1 MANAVCVPP
10 GNRTVRFDRPCDWTE
25 PMKPT
30 HKKHIPY
37 YTVLEALRKAKGCAM
52 CELEAAAVHRH
63 LDSLLYESV
72 NDPGVRENLIRSK
85 GYCLRHAHL
94 LLGFQNGLG
103 TAILY
108 QDQVRL
114 FLDFLASLQ
123 GLSAKV
129 RKKNASAAWG
139 RHDACPA
146 CRLQVEGRQSHTE
159 VLLEGL
165 ADAEMRGAF
174 EAGPGL
180 CVPHFLFALDKT
192 PDAGTGEASF
202 RPKRSGSKKC
212 WPILRSFAASTT
224 TGSARKAS
232 ARRVIPGSG
241 RSGC

>member
-1 MANAVCVPP
+1 
-10 GNRTVRFDRPCDWTE
+10 
-25 PMKPT
+25 MKPT

-192 PDAGTGEASF
+192 PDAGRRQGLIQAQEKRFKEMLADLEEFCRKHDYRF
-202 RPKRSGSKKC
+202 RKEGFGKEGDSWIRAVRM
-212 WPILRSFAASTT
+212 L
-224 TGSARKAS
+224 TGSRD
-232 ARRVIPGSG
+232 VF
-241 RSGC
+241 